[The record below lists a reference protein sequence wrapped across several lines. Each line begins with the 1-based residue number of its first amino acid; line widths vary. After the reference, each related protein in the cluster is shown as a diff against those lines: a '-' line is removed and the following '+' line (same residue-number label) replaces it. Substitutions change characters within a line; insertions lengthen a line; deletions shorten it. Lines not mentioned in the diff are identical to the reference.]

1 MTTPKSPEAGATG
14 GRGQGKRPGTEPL
27 LQPGT
32 GGLAVHRHA
41 EDVFSGLQTN
51 MYRHFSVSVFLR

>member
-14 GRGQGKRPGTEPL
+14 GRGQGKRPGAEPL

-32 GGLAVHRHA
+32 GGLAVYRHA
-41 EDVFSGLQTN
+41 EDAREGPKRSTG
-51 MYRHFSVSVFLR
+51 